1 MKKKYLFHFGAI
13 FYILFMSHF
22 RETFSFMGL
31 NVFLAWLPLVFG
43 SLFMKLISPIRWLFA
58 ALWLLFFPNVPYLLT
73 DLFHLES
80 LRIYHAHGLF
90 TPVASDWWP
99 YFFLVLPILIMV
111 FVGMAQVFRLFA
123 TAKLQT
129 AQRLISLLGLAVLS
143 GIAVYSGRFDRIHSI
158 ELIIKPIH
166 ALQLLLGNWHIE
178 KIQFVLMF
186 SLLQLGVWA
195 LIFGLQQDRS
205 LQD

>member
-1 MKKKYLFHFGAI
+1 MKKNYLFHFGVI
-13 FYILFMSHF
+13 LYILFMSLF

-43 SLFMKLISPIRWLFA
+43 SLFMKLISPVCWLFA

-90 TPVASDWWP
+90 APVASDWWS
-99 YFFLVLPILIMV
+99 YFFLVLPILVMV

-123 TAKLQT
+123 TVKLQKS
-129 AQRLISLLGLAVLS
+129 QRFISLLGLAVLS
-143 GIAVYSGRFDRIHSI
+143 GIAVYSGRFDRIHSV
-158 ELIIKPIH
+158 ELILKPLQ
-166 ALQLLLGNWHIE
+166 ALQLLLGNWHVE
-178 KIQFVLMF
+178 KIQFVVMF

-195 LIFGLQQDRS
+195 LIFGLQHDQS